1 MKTPRL
7 TCSIA
12 LLTVLAI
19 PLDAARAVDPRPLT
33 AVAGGGAPATAAE
46 SGDPAADTPA
56 GAAALEFVR
65 VNAAAAAVPDLPLD
79 QGRYVP
85 MPLAEFDAAVAAIG
99 SGSGRGRRPT
109 ALVAEYDLAG
119 DGQGSL
125 VGRLVFEL
133 GSTAGGLRT
142 VVPLGAVA
150 TSLCSFRTA
159 AGTGEAAVFGL
170 SDGRVAVHAVGPGS
184 YACEIRVPG
193 GSAGR
198 LVRIPLVPALVT
210 TLRLELPT
218 GLRPI
223 VLGPAANSAIVEP
236 PQTATDRW
244 QILVAAGSDLRL
256 ALWDTRR
263 SPPPVTCWNRVAI
276 RGRQAD
282 VAVRILPATG
292 WTPTDVE
299 LRIESGLV
307 ITSLQTDDGREVD
320 WTCVDETLR
329 IRMPDRLAGSLVG
342 LVARGIA
349 PIAGGGRQ
357 QEVPGL
363 RPSVT
368 RWAGCGTELMAD
380 PAFAV
385 DSITLEQCLA
395 IAAVDAAGWPLPP
408 VNQVDASPVG
418 AGLPAGCRLFLEHQA
433 PNAVARIA
441 VRPRSPALDTAR
453 VTTIDLSP
461 GTVLGR
467 AACDVRVVAGEVFA
481 LHATV
486 APGWFIDSVEAID
499 WQRSR
504 PPQREETSDVA
515 PGLDWRVVRGPDGN
529 ELRIGLAVAATPARS
544 LGLRISGHRPGV
556 PLGGRFTA
564 AELDMVR
571 LPGESPESALL
582 EFRVG
587 PMAVVEAETGR
598 LSVEPA
604 TGRLALL
611 AAEVAPRARV
621 RAGTRAPDLVARLV
635 RRRPPVEA
643 EVRVGLV
650 ARDERLAETFSF
662 TCRPVAGELD
672 AIVVHFSEPMGS
684 GLEWSLSEP
693 ATGSLA
699 ARRLDPGEASAGAA
713 MPEDGVA
720 ESWLVDMRPA
730 TAATVRI
737 NASRTI
743 PLEAAVP
750 VPLAWIEAAEQPG
763 GVVTIAGEGGQRPEL
778 VNRRLR
784 EVPPLIVAGT
794 SHPGTLSASSTG
806 GTAEGF
812 SGRPSPHPAAAD
824 LLHGSRTAMAEPA
837 AVELAY
843 GSPESVAGG
852 GQPPAELL
860 PAESASGSRAW
871 AWRESTTCRCHDAG
885 MLEWESVLDIENQGR
900 GAVNITVPE
909 GLLLEQVSVAGVPI
923 AASEFGQSG
932 GTFLVP
938 LPSERGRVSLVIRGT
953 GRRDGRFGWWSIG
966 GIACGVDLPILAR
979 DARLLLPPGLDL
991 ATGRSPGSGPW
1002 TSRLFNACLARHET
1016 GHAGRNAARSFDIT
1030 TSTRGGVTTAV
1041 VVRRQLIAS
1050 LAILAGGLCC
1060 GLAWRLV
1067 RRHGVAAALGCGVA
1081 GIAALWSA
1089 PPWDMIAMAA
1099 WWGSMAGSWAAV
1111 WLSARPA
1118 ATAWGSLVRST
1129 GVASMLV
1136 GSMLGPGWSGG
1147 GRAEAATDDPEPLR
1161 VIISPAAEGGM
1172 ALVPEQLFRRLA
1184 AAETGVG
1191 SPSLRVLATEVVVGG
1206 VRDRWQV
1213 WLDVDA
1219 DRGGSLRLAG
1229 PWGKSGWLW
1238 TDADQVGDGLVAGV
1252 IEGGG
1257 VRLFSQQGGRS
1268 RVELGFQPQF
1278 IRDGAIETAEIPL
1291 PPAAVARL
1299 DFDPGSETEPG
1310 WQCDLADAG
1319 GHWLAAAGSGTGF
1332 DVSRATRVRIVRP
1345 VNPADRL
1352 VAQPRMA
1359 ESSNDV
1365 AWRSRECR
1373 VDAMITVGGEREIV
1387 RQLVLQADSGLVPVS
1402 GSAEMIPLGDGR
1414 YLVELPEPRSGQR
1427 TVTAAFQM
1435 ALADPV
1441 GLFEVPGVWLADA
1454 GGDVRTVRLRLESG
1468 FDAAPELPLGTTLVR
1483 PRAEDGPAAT
1493 AIWRSEATV
1502 ATTDRPRSS
1511 EEGGPRPRIAVRRR
1525 PLPVRGSQSLAV
1537 AVSED
1542 RIDLRL
1548 DVELEAATLPL
1559 VEVPI
1564 DLPEAVTIDRL
1575 AITRRNEPGDA
1586 EAAVEIDAVWSRP
1599 HGGRLVAV
1607 VQRPETGLFHL
1618 RLDARILGPPPEAG
1632 RLPLARAVSGGGLP
1646 LAVRW
1651 RASRGLRLSLPD
1663 HVKPLGAEDLED
1675 WLQIPPGE
1683 PGPAYMLAREQDAEA
1698 GAPAESAADRA
1709 PPAGA
1714 VDVGVALAMVKL
1726 AIDHRG
1732 RGWGLVRFDLVTQ
1745 DPVLLLELP
1754 AGLRLFDVRVDGRE
1768 VTAMPRANSTWEV
1781 RLHDVTWP
1789 RTLVAVFAGTLS
1801 GPLADGKPIRLEPP
1815 RLVGLPMASVVWSL
1829 AMPPGFLVRV
1839 SDPARPID
1847 QAALGIEQERSL
1859 DWYREAFQAA
1869 VVAAE
1874 PRERAWLEDFSAAR
1888 RQGRSPPGEQ
1898 AWYDAWTRAEGDAT
1912 SPTLFD
1918 APADGVITVRP
1929 VPVSDTTAAGRGLA
1943 TLAIAGLA
1951 IAVWTGGRRIS
1962 TSGWQAVARWW
1973 WLGCGLVWLALLAP
1987 AVPGWI
1993 MLAFGAWVAL
2003 SRR

>member
-12 LLTVLAI
+12 LLTVLSI

-33 AVAGGGAPATAAE
+33 AVAGGGATATAAD
-46 SGDPAADTPA
+46 SGDPAADAPA

-99 SGSGRGRRPT
+99 SGSGGGRRPT
-109 ALVAEYDLAG
+109 ALAAEYDLAG

-133 GSTAGGLRT
+133 GSTAGALRT

-198 LVRIPLVPALVT
+198 LMRIPLVPALVT

-223 VLGPAANSAIVEP
+223 VLGPAANSVIVEP

-244 QILVAAGSDLRL
+244 LILVAAGSDLRL

-282 VAVRILPATG
+282 VAVRILPTAG

-307 ITSLQTDDGREVD
+307 ITSLKTDDGREVD
-320 WTCVDETLR
+320 WTCVDETLL

-349 PIAGGGRQ
+349 PIAEGGRQ

-363 RPSVT
+363 RPPVT
-368 RWAGCGTELMAD
+368 RWAGSGTELVAD

-395 IAAVDAAGWPLPP
+395 IAAVDAADWPLPP

-461 GTVLGR
+461 GTILGR

-481 LHATV
+481 LNATV

-499 WQRSR
+499 WKRSR

-515 PGLDWRVVRGPDGN
+515 PGLDWRVVRAPEGN

-587 PMAVVEAETGR
+587 PMAVVEAETGT

-604 TGRLALL
+604 TGRLAPL

-672 AIVVHFSEPMGS
+672 AIVVHFSEPIGS

-720 ESWLVDMRPA
+720 ESWLVDVRPA

-794 SHPGTLSASSTG
+794 SHPGTLSAASTG

-812 SGRPSPHPAAAD
+812 TVRPSPHPVAAD
-824 LLHGSRTAMAEPA
+824 VLPGSRTAMAEPA

-852 GQPPAELL
+852 GQPAAEIL

-923 AASEFGQSG
+923 AASEFGRSG

-938 LPSERGRVSLVIRGT
+938 LPSERGRMSLVIRGT

-966 GIACGVDLPILAR
+966 GIACGVDLPILTR

-991 ATGRSPGSGPW
+991 ATGRSPGGGPW
-1002 TSRLFNACLARHET
+1002 TSRLFNARLARNET

-1118 ATAWGSLVRST
+1118 ATGWGSLGRST

-1136 GSMLGPGWSGG
+1136 GSMLVPGWSGG
-1147 GRAEAATDDPEPLR
+1147 GRAAAATDDPEPLR

-1252 IEGGG
+1252 MEGGG

-1299 DFDPGSETEPG
+1299 DFDPGSETEPC

-1319 GHWLAAAGSGTGF
+1319 GHWLPAAGSGTGF

-1427 TVTAAFQM
+1427 TVTAVFQM

-1468 FDAAPELPLGTTLVR
+1468 LDAAPELPLGTTLVR
-1483 PRAEDGPAAT
+1483 PRAEDGAAAT

-1599 HGGRLVAV
+1599 HEGQLVAV
-1607 VQRPETGLFHL
+1607 VQRPDTGLFHL
-1618 RLDARILGPPPEAG
+1618 RLDARILGQPPKAG

-1651 RASRGLRLSLPD
+1651 RASRGLRLSVPD

-1698 GAPAESAADRA
+1698 GAPAEAAADRA
-1709 PPAGA
+1709 PPAVA
-1714 VDVGVALAMVKL
+1714 VDVGVALTMVNL

-1732 RGWGLVRFDLVTQ
+1732 RGWGLVRFDLVSAE
-1745 DPVLLLELP
+1745 PVLLLELP

-1847 QAALGIEQERSL
+1847 QATLGIEQERSL

-1869 VVAAE
+1869 GVAAE